1 MSVVGLDVGNQSILI
16 AHAGKGGVDVILNE
30 SSNRQTPTYL
40 TIQGKQRFYGDA
52 SLSMSRTNI
61 TNSFSILKLL
71 VGRKFSDPAVKK
83 EIDNLPFKT
92 VELPSGGVGAKVVYD
107 GNETIIPVEHLLAML
122 LIRAKQISAEA
133 NSGVNIGDAVLA
145 VPAWFTD
152 NQRRGLLV
160 ASEIAQLNTLKVV
173 NESTAIA
180 LSYGIFK
187 SAKGLFSETDPT
199 YVMFI
204 DIGYTGYSVS
214 VVSFKHEKMSVLST
228 VSDRELGGRDFDNV
242 IVKYLVEK
250 FKEKTGID
258 VSKNTK
264 ALLKLLAAA
273 EKAKKTLSPT
283 GVSEAN
289 VSVECLA
296 DDRDLSVVLTR
307 DEFESRSA
315 HLVARL
321 RGPVEKSLA
330 ESGIDKTALN
340 EVEIVGGTTRIS
352 LIKRVLGEILSLDP
366 NAMNYGLKTTMNS
379 DEAVARGSA
388 LQCAIVSSRMRVK
401 PFTIEDKLSYGVV
414 AYYDV
419 SNNDQV
425 EEIEGVKVVSTATSP
440 AKLYARND
448 NIDQVPR
455 YLTFSNKSSD
465 FNITLSYDDS
475 DSADLPEGENK
486 HLGTY
491 TIHVPS
497 ELVSK
502 GPKDIRVVI
511 NTDRNGLVTVVAAQ
525 LLEKIA
531 DAPPD
536 SHETEKF
543 KKIDLSITRSLFT
556 LSHAQIKDAL
566 ELESKMA
573 FEDKLIQETAN
584 KRNELES
591 YIYSMRNRIDQSLKI
606 YSTSSERE
614 TFHNKLNDA
623 EEWLYGDGFES
634 TKQQYQRY
642 LDEIRILGD
651 KIETRESEE
660 QQRPAAAEALKR
672 QIELG
677 KQFSANRDKDHEH
690 ITDEERTRVRNEVTN
705 AENWLYDQLSKQG
718 DLPKHSDPIITV
730 AAISKRRSELSNV
743 INPIINKPK
752 PKAPEPEAKP
762 ETKSDAKPESKS
774 EEKNEN
780 PSENKGGPEP
790 METE

>member
-71 VGRKFSDPAVKK
+71 VGRKFNDPAVKK
-83 EIDNLPFKT
+83 EIDNLPFKS
-92 VELPSGGVGAKVVYD
+92 VELPSGGVGARVVYD
-107 GNETIIPVEHLLAML
+107 GNETTIPVEHLLAML

-133 NSGVNIGDAVLA
+133 NAGINIGDAVLA
-145 VPAWFTD
+145 VPTWFTD

-204 DIGYTGYSVS
+204 DIGYAGYSVS

-228 VSDRELGGRDFDNV
+228 VCDRELGGRDFDNI
-242 IVKYLVEK
+242 IVQYLVEK

-273 EKAKKTLSPT
+273 EKAKKTLSPN

-289 VSVECLA
+289 ISVECLA
-296 DDRDLSVVLTR
+296 EDRDLSVNLTR

-321 RGPVEKSLA
+321 RGPVENALA
-330 ESGIDKTALN
+330 ESGIDKAALN

-352 LIKRVLGEILSLDP
+352 IIKRVLGDVLKLDP

-419 SNNDQV
+419 SNSEQV
-425 EEIEGVKVVSTATSP
+425 DEIEGVKVVSTATSP
-440 AKLYARND
+440 AQLYVRND
-448 NIDQVPR
+448 NID
-455 YLTFSNKSSD
+455 
-465 FNITLSYDDS
+465 NI
-475 DSADLPEGENK
+475 P
-486 HLGTY
+486 
-491 TIHVPS
+491 
-497 ELVSK
+497 
-502 GPKDIRVVI
+502 
-511 NTDRNGLVTVVAAQ
+511 
-525 LLEKIA
+525 
-531 DAPPD
+531 
-536 SHETEKF
+536 
-543 KKIDLSITRSLFT
+543 
-556 LSHAQIKDAL
+556 
-566 ELESKMA
+566 
-573 FEDKLIQETAN
+573 
-584 KRNELES
+584 
-591 YIYSMRNRIDQSLKI
+591 
-606 YSTSSERE
+606 
-614 TFHNKLNDA
+614 
-623 EEWLYGDGFES
+623 
-634 TKQQYQRY
+634 
-642 LDEIRILGD
+642 
-651 KIETRESEE
+651 
-660 QQRPAAAEALKR
+660 
-672 QIELG
+672 
-677 KQFSANRDKDHEH
+677 
-690 ITDEERTRVRNEVTN
+690 
-705 AENWLYDQLSKQG
+705 
-718 DLPKHSDPIITV
+718 
-730 AAISKRRSELSNV
+730 
-743 INPIINKPK
+743 
-752 PKAPEPEAKP
+752 
-762 ETKSDAKPESKS
+762 
-774 EEKNEN
+774 
-780 PSENKGGPEP
+780 
-790 METE
+790 